1 MWSPS
6 SKIADRSGGRWQ
18 AGSWAAADG
27 AVSFK
32 KMPDSIFRQW
42 VILIP
47 GRKKSEVQLRRGGWR
62 GEWSHA
68 GPTLGHI
75 FSSGHLFAVCLM
87 ISVFLPIYRSLII

>member
-1 MWSPS
+1 MSFITEIKKDIAVASMWSPLS
-6 SKIADRSGGRWQ
+6 RIGYRSGGRWQ

-42 VILIP
+42 VILTP
-47 GRKKSEVQLRRGGWR
+47 GRKKSEVQLRRGGGR

-68 GPTLGHI
+68 GPILGH
-75 FSSGHLFAVCLM
+75 
-87 ISVFLPIYRSLII
+87 